1 MNKSVKTIGI
11 LSKPHREKLRE
22 VIPELRAWLEER
34 GIRVMIERETAMG
47 LIPSS
52 ASAMAGAEI
61 SSQADL
67 PEDGALAEWVNNLDL
82 AIVLGGD
89 GALLGAARVLGAK
102 QVPILGVNL
111 GSLGFLTSVTLDEM
125 YPQLE
130 MILTGRHQTNTRMM
144 LEASIVRANGRSG
157 RSHDRC
163 PGAANN
169 FQDGRPIESG
179 VESEIDSHIAMNDAV
194 VNQAALAR
202 LMDFDVH
209 VDSSHIG
216 RYRADGLIVATPT
229 GSTAYSLAAGGPIVH
244 PALDA
249 FVITPICPHMLT
261 NRPIVIP
268 DTAKVEI
275 EFPQEADAAELAL
288 QLTLDGQ
295 IGFKLHRGDRVTIR
309 KSANR
314 VILVSPRERTYYEM
328 LRDKLRWGER

>member
-1 MNKSVKTIGI
+1 MDKSIKTVGI
-11 LSKPHREKLRE
+11 FAKPHREKVRE
-22 VIPELRAWLEER
+22 VVPELAPWLEAR
-34 GIRVMIERETAMG
+34 GICVVIERETSQCAG
-47 LIPSS
+47 L
-52 ASAMAGAEI
+52 AAGVT
-61 SSQADL
+61 
-67 PEDGALAEWVNNLDL
+67 LAEWAANLDL

-89 GALLGAARVLGAK
+89 GTLLNAARMLGAK

-111 GSLGFLTSVTLDEM
+111 GSLGFLTSVALDEL
-125 YPQLE
+125 YPQLQ
-130 MILTGRHQTNTRMM
+130 MILAGRHQTNTRMM
-144 LEASIVRANGRSG
+144 LEASIIREE
-157 RSHDRC
+157 
-163 PGAANN
+163 PM
-169 FQDGRPIESG
+169 FESD
-179 VESEIDSHIAMNDAV
+179 IDSLPDSQHKSYVAMNDAV

-275 EFPQEADAAELAL
+275 AFPREADAAEPAL

-295 IGFKLHRGDRVTIR
+295 LGFALQRGDRVTIR
-309 KSANR
+309 KSASR

>member
-1 MNKSVKTIGI
+1 MRGKRDRVKSPLEVNPSDGVSGKIKVVGI
-11 LSKPHREKLRE
+11 LSKPHREAAGK
-22 VIPELRAWLEER
+22 VAAELRAWLEAR
-34 GIRVMIERETAMG
+34 GIRVVLEHETAQCAG
-47 LIPSS
+47 L
-52 ASAMAGAEI
+52 AGGVV
-61 SSQADL
+61 L
-67 PEDGALAEWVNNLDL
+67 TEWAANLDL

-89 GALLGAARVLGAK
+89 GTLLNAARMLGAK

-111 GSLGFLTSVTLDEM
+111 GSLGFLTSVTLEEM

-130 MILTGRHQTNTRMM
+130 MILAGRDQTNTRML
-144 LEASIVRANGRSG
+144 LEASIICGER
-157 RSHDRC
+157 H
-163 PGAANN
+163 
-169 FQDGRPIESG
+169 DGRTNESG
-179 VESEIDSHIAMNDAV
+179 VETGFESHVAMNDAV

-268 DTAKVEI
+268 DTATVEI
-275 EFPQEADAAELAL
+275 QFPREADTAERAL

-295 IGFKLHRGDRVTIR
+295 LGFALQPGDRVTIR
-309 KSANR
+309 KSASR

>member
-1 MNKSVKTIGI
+1 LGNTQTANRIKRVGI
-11 LSKPHREKLRE
+11 LSKPHREAVGKVL
-22 VIPELRAWLEER
+22 PGLQAWLEAR
-34 GIRVMIERETAMG
+34 GIRVVIERETALSTG
-47 LIPSS
+47 
-52 ASAMAGAEI
+52 MAGAQE
-61 SSQADL
+61 SSQANV
-67 PEDGALAEWVNNLDL
+67 PLAEWANNLDL

-89 GALLGAARVLGAK
+89 GTLLGAARVLGAK

-111 GSLGFLTSVTLDEM
+111 GSLGFLTSVALEEL
-125 YPQLE
+125 YPQMEL
-130 MILTGRHQTNTRMM
+130 ILAGRHETNTRMM
-144 LEASIVRANGRSG
+144 LEASIIRNGRAVEPDIH
-157 RSHDRC
+157 SHSDSHLES
-163 PGAANN
+163 
-169 FQDGRPIESG
+169 DIESYA
-179 VESEIDSHIAMNDAV
+179 AMNDAV

-275 EFPQEADAAELAL
+275 QFLQETETADLTL
-288 QLTLDGQ
+288 HLTLDGQ
-295 IGFKLHRGDRVTIR
+295 LGFALQRGDRVRIQ
-309 KSANR
+309 KSASR

>member
-1 MNKSVKTIGI
+1 MNKSIKTVGI
-11 LSKPHREKLRE
+11 LSKPHREKIR
-22 VIPELRAWLEER
+22 VVVPELRAWLEAR

-47 LIPSS
+47 LMSS
-52 ASAMAGAEI
+52 STSAMAGAEA
-61 SSQADL
+61 SSHADL
-67 PEDGALAEWVNNLDL
+67 PKNGALAEWAGDLDL

-111 GSLGFLTSVTLDEM
+111 GSLGFLTSVTLDEL

-130 MILTGRHQTNTRMM
+130 LILAGRHQTNTRMM
-144 LEASIVRANGRSG
+144 LEASIIRATGRSG
-157 RSHDRC
+157 GSRDRH
-163 PGAANN
+163 PDSADDSP
-169 FQDGRPIESG
+169 DGRTIESG
-179 VESEIDSHIAMNDAV
+179 FEPDIDSHIAMNDAV

-202 LMDFDVH
+202 LVDFDVH

-216 RYRADGLIVATPT
+216 RYRADGLIVSTPT

-295 IGFKLHRGDRVTIR
+295 LGFRLHRGDRVIIR

>member
-1 MNKSVKTIGI
+1 MDRIKSSRKLNKRDSVSNKIKTVGI
-11 LSKPHREKLRE
+11 LSKPHREKARE
-22 VIPELRAWLEER
+22 VVPKLRAWLEAR
-34 GIRVMIERETAMG
+34 RICAVIERETSQCAGMAAG
-47 LIPSS
+47 IP
-52 ASAMAGAEI
+52 
-61 SSQADL
+61 
-67 PEDGALAEWVNNLDL
+67 LAEWAANLDL

-89 GALLGAARVLGAK
+89 GTLLGAARVLGAK

-111 GSLGFLTSVTLDEM
+111 GSLGFLTSVALDEL

-130 MILTGRHQTNTRMM
+130 LILAGRHETNTRMM
-144 LEASIVRANGRSG
+144 LEASIVRKGRAG
-157 RSHDRC
+157 NAIEPDIHSHPDC
-163 PGAANN
+163 HNEA
-169 FQDGRPIESG
+169 DIEPY
-179 VESEIDSHIAMNDAV
+179 VAMNDAV

-229 GSTAYSLAAGGPIVH
+229 GSTAYLLAAGGPIVH

-275 EFPQEADAAELAL
+275 EFPHETETADLTL
-288 QLTLDGQ
+288 HLTLDGQ
-295 IGFKLHRGDRVTIR
+295 LGFALQRGDSVTIR
-309 KSANR
+309 KSESR

>member
-1 MNKSVKTIGI
+1 MRGKRDRVKSSRRMNKKDRVSNKVKTVGI
-11 LSKPHREKLRE
+11 LSKRHHEKIRE
-22 VIPELRAWLEER
+22 VVPTLHAWLEAR
-34 GIRVMIERETAMG
+34 GIGVVIERETAMG
-47 LIPSS
+47 LTTGGAPQSS
-52 ASAMAGAEI
+52 AQMGV
-61 SSQADL
+61 
-67 PEDGALAEWVNNLDL
+67 PLAEWATNLDL

-89 GALLGAARVLGAK
+89 GTLLGAARVLGAK

-111 GSLGFLTSVTLDEM
+111 GSLGFLTSVALDEL
-125 YPQLE
+125 YPQLDL
-130 MILTGRHQTNTRMM
+130 ILAGRHEINTRMM
-144 LEASIVRANGRSG
+144 LEASIIRNGRTIEA
-157 RSHDRC
+157 H
-163 PGAANN
+163 
-169 FQDGRPIESG
+169 IESYL
-179 VESEIDSHIAMNDAV
+179 AMNDAV

-202 LMDFDVH
+202 LIDFDVH

-275 EFPQEADAAELAL
+275 EFPYETEAADLTL
-288 QLTLDGQ
+288 HLTLDGQ
-295 IGFKLHRGDRVTIR
+295 LGFALQRGDRVTVR
-309 KSANR
+309 KSASR

>member
-1 MNKSVKTIGI
+1 VTDAKADKTIKTVGI
-11 LSKPHREKLRE
+11 LSKPHREAVGKIL
-22 VIPELRAWLEER
+22 PELRKWLEAR
-34 GIRVMIERETAMG
+34 GICVVVERETAQCG
-47 LIPSS
+47 GI
-52 ASAMAGAEI
+52 
-61 SSQADL
+61 AD
-67 PEDGALAEWVNNLDL
+67 GFALAEWAAHLDL

-89 GALLGAARVLGAK
+89 GTLLGAARVVGAK

-111 GSLGFLTSVTLDEM
+111 GSLGFLTSVALDEL

-130 MILTGRHQTNTRMM
+130 LVLAGRHQTSTRMM
-144 LEASIVRANGRSG
+144 LEASILRNG
-157 RSHDRC
+157 
-163 PGAANN
+163 
-169 FQDGRPIESG
+169 QTIER
-179 VESEIDSHIAMNDAV
+179 HIAMNDAV

-268 DTAKVEI
+268 DTVKVEI
-275 EFPQEADAAELAL
+275 AFPHETETADMTLH
-288 QLTLDGQ
+288 LTLDGQ
-295 IGFKLHRGDRVTIR
+295 LGFALQRGDRVRIQ
-309 KSANR
+309 KSASR
-314 VILVSPRERTYYEM
+314 VILVSPRGRTYYEM
-328 LRDKLRWGER
+328 LRDKLRWGES

>member
-1 MNKSVKTIGI
+1 MNDTPMNKIIRAAGVIA
-11 LSKPHREKLRE
+11 KPNRE
-22 VIPELRAWLEER
+22 VICEVVTELISWLHAR
-34 GIRVMIERETAMG
+34 GIRMIVERETAECAG
-47 LIPSS
+47 LTAPGVPL
-52 ASAMAGAEI
+52 AEMAGGLD
-61 SSQADL
+61 SDK
-67 PEDGALAEWVNNLDL
+67 LDL

-89 GALLGAARVLGAK
+89 GTMLAASRVLGPK

-111 GSLGFLTSVTLDEM
+111 GSLGFLTSVALDEL

-130 MILTGRHQTNTRMM
+130 LILQGQHQTNTRMM
-144 LEASIVRANGRSG
+144 LEASIVR
-157 RSHDRC
+157 H
-163 PGAANN
+163 
-169 FQDGRPIESG
+169 DGREGWLDGQIIESQ
-179 VESEIDSHIAMNDAV
+179 HAMNDAV

-209 VDSSHIG
+209 VDGSHIG
-216 RYRADGLIVATPT
+216 RYRADGLIVSTPT

-268 DTAKVEI
+268 DTATVDI
-275 EFPQEADAAELAL
+275 AFPHDAETPDPPL

-295 IGFKLHRGDRVTIR
+295 IGFALQRGDRVTIR
-309 KSANR
+309 KSGGR